1 MPEPDPYAGIGNER
15 RYMIM
20 KKYVKPEIYYENFE
34 LSQHIADCGWE
45 LQEANENI
53 CHATGDTDWG
63 YPSDVFAFITG
74 AHSCDIQPE
83 GYCYTNGSSAV
94 GLYKS

>member
-1 MPEPDPYAGIGNER
+1 
-15 RYMIM
+15 M

-45 LQEANENI
+45 LKSANENT
-53 CHATGDTDWG
+53 CYATGDTDWG
-63 YPSDVFAFITG
+63 YSSDVFAFITG
-74 AHSCDIQPE
+74 VNNCAIQPE

>member
-1 MPEPDPYAGIGNER
+1 
-15 RYMIM
+15 M

-45 LQEANENI
+45 LKAANENT
-53 CHATGDTDWG
+53 CYAKGDTSWG
-63 YPSDVFAFITG
+63 YSDDVKAFINNSG
-74 AHSCDIQPE
+74 ICDIQPE